1 MSIQTLH
8 LTATASNITKR
19 STLRPPTRQVS
30 GNVMSQGK
38 TVHDVIAEAERILPG
53 REAKSANCPRWQV
66 IIAVGEFIESDPIP
80 VCDFALKWARRR
92 GRDLRSAIYCCLTE
106 HLLEHHFDLVLP
118 RMREAAR
125 DDARVAEHLI
135 GTWRSPFKFGQAE
148 KPANIR
154 RLKRLDSELRR
165 IHPTLAGS
173 T

>member
-1 MSIQTLH
+1 
-8 LTATASNITKR
+8 
-19 STLRPPTRQVS
+19 
-30 GNVMSQGK
+30 MSQGRS
-38 TVHDVIAEAERILPG
+38 VHDAIAEAERILPG
-53 REAKSANCPRWQV
+53 CEAKSGECPRWQA

-92 GRDLRSAIYCCLTE
+92 GRDLQSAIYCCLTE

-125 DDARVAEHLI
+125 DDARIAAHLI
-135 GTWRSPFKFGQAE
+135 GACQSPFKFGQAE

-165 IHPTLAGS
+165 IHRALADA